1 MMKMTIKTINE
12 KKLLIPTGYFASDWF
27 KCSSCGFE
35 ERKLIPSWQ
44 NTSTCTKCGGT
55 AYRQ

>member
-1 MMKMTIKTINE
+1 MKMTIKTAGKDKI
-12 KKLLIPTGYFASDWF
+12 LVPAGRFASDWF

-35 ERKLIPSWQ
+35 EQKRIPSWQ
-44 NTSTCTKCGGT
+44 NTSTCSRCGGT

>member
-1 MMKMTIKTINE
+1 MMKITIQTIKE
-12 KKLLIPTGYFASDWF
+12 KKLLIPVGRFASDWF

-44 NTSTCTKCGGT
+44 NTSACTKCGGT
-55 AYRQ
+55 AYRK

>member
-1 MMKMTIKTINE
+1 MKMTIKTINE
-12 KKLLIPTGYFASDWF
+12 KKLLIPTGCFASDLF

-35 ERKLIPSWQ
+35 ELKLLPSWKK
-44 NTSTCTKCGGT
+44 TSTCSQCGGT

>member
-1 MMKMTIKTINE
+1 MVKMIDKTSKE
-12 KKLLIPTGYFASDWF
+12 KKILVPAGRFASDWF
-27 KCSSCGFE
+27 KCSNCGFE

-44 NTSTCTKCGGT
+44 NTSTCSQCGGT

>member
-1 MMKMTIKTINE
+1 MKMTIQTIYE
-12 KKLLIPTGYFASDWF
+12 KKILVPTGSFASDWF

-35 ERKLIPSWQ
+35 ERKLVPSWQ
-44 NTSTCTKCGGT
+44 STSTCSQCGGT